1 MESYIFA
8 QKKAMKKIYIL
19 LVVLGAL
26 LPGTSSLGQ
35 NMYVS
40 TNLLDYVN
48 IGTINAEFGLSP
60 KPKWSFYSRVRYNP
74 FTLKLDRQMQNRVA
88 SVALG
93 SKYWLWYTNTG
104 WFVNSHMSFSLYNTG
119 GIWNSRAYEGEAISV
134 SAGGGYSLMLNKRLN
149 LDFGI
154 GLQAGYTSYTEYE
167 CPKCGKVADKDKKIF
182 VAPSNLLVQLSLIL

>member
-1 MESYIFA
+1 
-8 QKKAMKKIYIL
+8 MKKIYIL
-19 LVVLGAL
+19 LVVLGTL
-26 LPGTSSLGQ
+26 FLSTRSFGQ

-74 FTLKLDRQMQNRVA
+74 FTLNMKKQMQNRVA
-88 SVALG
+88 SVAFG
-93 SKYWLWYTNTG
+93 TKYWFWYTNTG
-104 WFVNSHMSFSLYNTG
+104 WFLNSHLSFSLYNTG
-119 GIWNSRAYEGEAISV
+119 GILNSKAYEGEAFSL
-134 SAGGGYSLMLNKRLN
+134 SAGGGYSLMLSERLN

-154 GLQAGYTSYTEYE
+154 GLQGGYTSYTEFE
-167 CPKCGKVADKDKKIF
+167 CPKCGKITGKEKKIF